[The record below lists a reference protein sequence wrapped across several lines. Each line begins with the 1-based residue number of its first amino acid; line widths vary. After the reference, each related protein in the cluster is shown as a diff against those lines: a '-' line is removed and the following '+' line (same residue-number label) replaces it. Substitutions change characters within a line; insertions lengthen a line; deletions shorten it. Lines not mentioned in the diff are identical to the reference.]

1 VGEAVSRKRGKE
13 ENVKK
18 QRGKM
23 ALLINGGRV
32 VDPLLELDEP
42 LDILIEGG
50 RISRIAPRI
59 EKEGVPLL
67 EARGKVVVP
76 GLIDMHCHLRDFNE
90 AHKETIATG
99 TRAAALGGYTA
110 VVCEPNTDPPIDT
123 LENLNR
129 WIDTAQG
136 NGCVNLHTKVCVTKG
151 RHGEKLTNLK
161 ALIRRPWVV
170 AATDDGNPV
179 VNDQVMARA
188 FAKAREY
195 ELLLTPHC
203 EESPDTVQAFRRN
216 NPLIPLP
223 DAIAFYKR
231 EPHYVARD
239 LGLAEK
245 AGWRVHICHVSM
257 AESLDLIRRARARWI
272 PVTCEA
278 TPHHL
283 TLTEKDAR
291 KCGPDAKVNPP
302 LRTKEDVEAL
312 RQGLK
317 DGTIDVIASDHA
329 PHAPE
334 EKARGWE
341 QAPMGVIGLETT
353 LGVVLT
359 ALVHPGVIT
368 LSEAIERMSSNPAKI
383 LGLPGGSLAVGKP
396 ADITI
401 IDMDEKWVVDPRAF
415 ASKGRNTPFKGW
427 KLRGKAYAT
436 IVGGK
441 VVMREGE
448 LLV

>member
-1 VGEAVSRKRGKE
+1 
-13 ENVKK
+13 
-18 QRGKM
+18 M
-23 ALLINGGRV
+23 LIRGGRV
-32 VDPLLELDEP
+32 IDPLLDLDDS
-42 LDILIEGG
+42 LDILIEAG
-50 RISRIAPRI
+50 RISHIAPRI

-67 EARGKVVVP
+67 EAHGKVVVP
-76 GLIDMHCHLRDFNE
+76 GLVDMHCHLRDFNE
-90 AHKETIATG
+90 AQKETIATG
-99 TRAAALGGYTA
+99 TRAAALGGYTT
-110 VVCEPNTDPPIDT
+110 VVCEPNTDPPLDN
-123 LENLNR
+123 LENLQQ
-129 WIDTAQG
+129 WIRLAQRDG
-136 NGCVNLHTKVCVTKG
+136 YVNLHTKVCISKG

-161 ALIRRPWVV
+161 ALLRRPWVV

-179 VNDQVMARA
+179 VNDKVMARA

-203 EESPDTVQAFRRN
+203 EESPATIQDFRRD
-216 NPLIPLP
+216 NPLIPVP
-223 DAIAFYKR
+223 ADITRYKR
-231 EPHYVARD
+231 EPYYVARD
-239 LGLAEK
+239 IELAEK
-245 AGWRVHICHVSM
+245 NNWRVHICHVSM
-257 AESLDLIRRARARWI
+257 AASLDLIRKARARWI

-283 TLTEKDAR
+283 TLTEKDAI

-302 LRTKEDVEAL
+302 LRTKEDMAAL
-312 RQGLK
+312 RQGLR

-329 PHAPE
+329 PHTPE

-341 QAPMGVIGLETT
+341 EAPMGVVGLETT

-359 ALVHPGVIT
+359 SLVHPGIIT
-368 LSEAIERMSSNPAKI
+368 LTEAIERMSSNPARI

-401 IDMDEKWVVDPRAF
+401 IDMDKKWVVDPHTF

>member
-1 VGEAVSRKRGKE
+1 VVPHEGGEEKKIKRS
-13 ENVKK
+13 
-18 QRGKM
+18 GKM
-23 ALLINGGRV
+23 DLLIKGGRV
-32 VDPLLELDEP
+32 VDPLLDLDDS
-42 LDILIEGG
+42 LDILIEEGHV
-50 RISRIAPRI
+50 SRIAPHI
-59 EKEGVPLL
+59 EREGIPLL
-67 EARGKVVVP
+67 EAQGKVVVP

-90 AHKETIATG
+90 AQKETIATG
-99 TRAAALGGYTA
+99 TRAAALGGFTT
-110 VVCEPNTDPPIDT
+110 VVCEPNTDPPLDT
-123 LENLNR
+123 LENLQKWINR
-129 WIDTAQG
+129 AQRD
-136 NGCVNLHTKVCVTKG
+136 GCINLHTKVCITKG
-151 RHGEKLTNLK
+151 RKGEKLTHLK
-161 ALIRRPWVV
+161 VLFRKPWVV

-179 VNDQVMARA
+179 VNDKLMARA

-203 EESPDTVQAFRRN
+203 EESPATIQAFQKN

-223 DAIAFYKR
+223 EDITRYKR
-231 EPHYVARD
+231 EPHYVARE
-239 LGLAEK
+239 LELAEK
-245 AGWRVHICHVSM
+245 TNWRVHICHVSM
-257 AESLDLIRRARARWI
+257 AVSLDLIRQARARWV

-283 TLTEKDAR
+283 TVTEKDAV

-302 LRTKEDVEAL
+302 LRQKEDVEAL
-312 RQGLK
+312 RQGLR

-334 EKARGWE
+334 EKAQGWE

-353 LGVVLT
+353 LGVILT
-359 ALVHPGVIT
+359 ALVHPGIIT
-368 LSEAIERMSSNPAKI
+368 LSEAIERLSSNPAKI
-383 LGLPGGSLAVGKP
+383 LGLTGGSLAVGKP
-396 ADITI
+396 ADVTL
-401 IDMDEKWVVDPRAF
+401 IDMDKKWVVDPDTF

-427 KLRGKAYAT
+427 RLRGQAYAT

>member
-1 VGEAVSRKRGKE
+1 
-13 ENVKK
+13 
-18 QRGKM
+18 M
-23 ALLINGGRV
+23 DLLIRGGRV
-32 VDPLLELDEP
+32 IDPLLDLDDS
-42 LDILIEGG
+42 LDILIEAG
-50 RISRIAPRI
+50 RISYIAPRI

-67 EARGKVVVP
+67 EAQGKIVVP
-76 GLIDMHCHLRDFNE
+76 GLVDMHCHLRDFNE
-90 AHKETIATG
+90 SQKETIATG
-99 TRAAALGGYTA
+99 TRAAALGGYTT
-110 VVCEPNTDPPIDT
+110 VVCEPNTDPPLDN
-123 LENLNR
+123 LENLHQ
-129 WIDTAQG
+129 WIKLAQRDG
-136 NGCVNLHTKVCVTKG
+136 QVNLHTKVCISQG
-151 RHGEKLTNLK
+151 RHGEKLTHLK
-161 ALIRRPWVV
+161 ALVRRPWVV

-179 VNDQVMARA
+179 VNDKVMARA
-188 FAKAREY
+188 FAKARDY
-195 ELLLTPHC
+195 DVLLTPHC
-203 EESPDTVQAFRRN
+203 EESPATIQAFRRN

-223 DAIAFYKR
+223 EDIALYKR
-231 EPHYVARD
+231 ESHYVARD
-239 LGLAEK
+239 LELAEK
-245 AGWRVHICHVSM
+245 NNWRVHICHVSM
-257 AESLDLIRRARARWI
+257 AASLDLIRKARARWI

-291 KCGPDAKVNPP
+291 KYGPDAKVNPP
-302 LRTKEDVEAL
+302 LRTKEDMAAL
-312 RQGLK
+312 RQGLR

-329 PHAPE
+329 PHTPE

-341 QAPMGVIGLETT
+341 EAPMGVVGLETT

-359 ALVHPGVIT
+359 SLVHPGIIT
-368 LSEAIERMSSNPAKI
+368 LAEAIERMSSNPSRI
-383 LGLPGGSLAVGKP
+383 LGLPGGSLAEGKP

-401 IDMDEKWVVDPRAF
+401 IDMDKKWVVDPRTF

>member
-1 VGEAVSRKRGKE
+1 MG
-13 ENVKK
+13 
-18 QRGKM
+18 
-23 ALLINGGRV
+23 LLIKGGRV
-32 VDPLLELDEP
+32 VDPLLDLDDS
-42 LDILIEGG
+42 LDILIEEG
-50 RISRIAPRI
+50 RISHIAPRI
-59 EKEGVPLL
+59 EKEGVLL
-67 EARGKVVVP
+67 LQARGKVVVP

-90 AHKETIATG
+90 ARKETIATG
-99 TRAAALGGYTA
+99 TRAAALGGYTT
-110 VVCEPNTDPPIDT
+110 VVCEPNTDPPLDN
-123 LENLNR
+123 LENLQN
-129 WIDTAQG
+129 WISLAQRDG
-136 NGCVNLHTKVCVTKG
+136 YVNLHTKVCITKG
-151 RHGEKLTNLK
+151 RQGEKLTHLK
-161 ALIRRPWVV
+161 TLVRRPWVV

-179 VNDQVMARA
+179 VNDKVMARA

-203 EESPDTVQAFRRN
+203 EESPATIQTFQQN

-223 DAIAFYKR
+223 EDITRYKR

-239 LGLAEK
+239 LELVEK
-245 AGWRVHICHVSM
+245 TSWRVHICHVSM
-257 AESLDLIRRARARWI
+257 AVSLDLIRRARARWV

-283 TLTEKDAR
+283 TLTDRDAK

-312 RQGLK
+312 RQGLR

-329 PHAPE
+329 PHTPE

-341 QAPMGVIGLETT
+341 KAPMGVIGLETT

-359 ALVHPGVIT
+359 ELVHPGIIS
-368 LSEAIERMSSNPAKI
+368 LPEAIERMSSNPAKI

-401 IDMDEKWVVDPRAF
+401 IDMDKKWVVDPYTF
-415 ASKGRNTPFKGW
+415 ASKGRNTPFAGRR
-427 KLRGKAYAT
+427 LRGKAYAT

-441 VVMREGE
+441 MVMREGE